1 MIKVMYKEEIFITHY
16 QISTSVSWYIN
27 TSSLTQLSADFDVVI
42 TRKLNVL
49 PIITQISKGKQKY
62 CGKSRN
68 ANSSKLCKYCKLTI
82 HAVIKHL
89 IEQNSTCLHRQCS
102 SAVTDCH
109 TGVLHESVLI
119 PILFSLYISPIA
131 DPYSTVCHYN
141 STLTTHSY
149 ILLVLWMML
158 PQLCLLLSP
167 V

>member
-1 MIKVMYKEEIFITHY
+1 
-16 QISTSVSWYIN
+16 
-27 TSSLTQLSADFDVVI
+27 
-42 TRKLNVL
+42 L

-89 IEQNSTCLHRQCS
+89 IEQKSTCLHRQCS

-119 PILFSLYISPIA
+119 PILFSLYILPIA
-131 DPYSTVCHYN
+131 DPVLQYGVSLQQYADDTQLYIACSVN
-141 STLTTHSY
+141 DAASALSTLESCLTSLHSWFCHSG
-149 ILLVLWMML
+149 LALVAM
-158 PQLCLLLSP
+158 
-167 V
+167 